1 MRMRDFAP
9 SFEYLSSIFEIKNGR
24 LYNKTQRN
32 SRVKVG
38 ELAGSYSNKYALVTI
53 HGIPW
58 QVSRILFYMTH
69 GYMPIHVDHID
80 GNKQNNH
87 IDNLRAATAKQNQ
100 ANIGLN
106 KLNTS
111 GVKGVSWASKYNKWY
126 ACIRFNG
133 KNKNLG
139 YFDNINDAKEF
150 VELAREMMHGT
161 FANHGHKENV
171 SCL

>member
-9 SFEYLSSIFEIKNGR
+9 SLDYLNSIFEIKNGR

-38 ELAGSYSNKYALVTI
+38 ELSGSYSDKYALVTI

-69 GYMPIHVDHID
+69 GYMPTHVDHID

-87 IDNLRAATAKQNQ
+87 IDNLRGATAKQNQ
-100 ANIGLN
+100 ANIGLKKSN
-106 KLNTS
+106 SS
-111 GVKGVSWASKYNKWY
+111 GVKGVSDT
-126 ACIRFNG
+126 ING
-133 KNKNLG
+133 MLAL
-139 YFDNINDAKEF
+139 IIMAKIKTL
-150 VELAREMMHGT
+150 VTLLPLKMQKSSL
-161 FANHGHKENV
+161 N
-171 SCL
+171 